1 MPLRKKTED
10 AEKLE
15 DALIKG
21 KAEPKT
27 FKATGDSDTSLASMA
42 GANAATLT
50 TSITLLL
57 ALGIELANKYR
68 PYWTFRF
75 LIGGLG
81 YPQASPYERRKA
93 KRRRRR
99 PKRKSAGL
107 RLRRGG
113 RLNSGTP
120 RQQDQ
125 GAIASAV

>member
-27 FKATGDSDTSLASMA
+27 FKATGDLDTSLASMA

-68 PYWTFRF
+68 PLLDVPFSHWRAR
-75 LIGGLG
+75 LSSGL
-81 YPQASPYERRKA
+81 A
-93 KRRRRR
+93 
-99 PKRKSAGL
+99 L
-107 RLRRGG
+107 
-113 RLNSGTP
+113 
-120 RQQDQ
+120 
-125 GAIASAV
+125 